1 MASTTNLTIDQ
12 GASFSKELTVENSD
26 GTAFDLTGYS
36 AERKDGFRLCVNK
49 NKNKFN
55 NNN

>member
-36 AERKDGFRLCVNK
+36 AEPQRWL
-49 NKNKFN
+49 
-55 NNN
+55 